1 MRVAGKGTML
11 SVSGVPDCAV
21 PAWNGRANGQHVQ
34 LSVVVPCR
42 NEVENLKQLHRRLTD
57 ACRSVAE
64 RYEIVLV
71 NDGSRDDTWIGM
83 KQLADC
89 DSHVVAVDLSR
100 NHGHQ
105 LALSAGLSLARG
117 ERILIIDADLQDP
130 PELLPEM
137 MRYMDAG
144 ADVVYGQRLVR
155 QGETRSKRLGAFLFY
170 RLLASMSDVPIPS
183 DTGDFRLLGRRVLD
197 VLLAM
202 PEQNRFIRGMVS
214 WAGFRQVAIPYE
226 RAPREKGTTKYTTWK
241 MLDFALDAITGF
253 SAFPLR
259 LSIAFSLIFFL
270 ASGLVLVYALF
281 SFFFLKVV
289 SGWTSITMLITLFS
303 AVQLFCIGIIGEY
316 VGRIFIET
324 KRRPLFVI
332 REVKCSPADSNADAG
347 VACEGSRSAL

>member
-1 MRVAGKGTML
+1 MSNVLGL
-11 SVSGVPDCAV
+11 PHSVV
-21 PAWNGRANGQHVQ
+21 PAWNGRASGQPVQ

-42 NEVENLKQLHRRLTD
+42 NEADNLKQLHRRLTD
-57 ACRSVAE
+57 VCRSVVD
-64 RYEIVLV
+64 RYEIVLI
-71 NDGSRDDTWIGM
+71 NDGSRDETWAGM
-83 KQLADC
+83 TALADC
-89 DSHVVAVDLSR
+89 DAHIVAIDLSR

-144 ADVVYGQRLVR
+144 ADVVYGQRMAR
-155 QGETRSKRLGAFLFY
+155 EGETRSKRFGAFLFY
-170 RLLASMSDVPIPS
+170 RLLASMSDVPIPI
-183 DTGDFRLLGRRVLD
+183 DTGDFRLMGRNVLD

-226 RAPREKGTTKYTTWK
+226 RAAREKGVTKYTLWK

-270 ASGLVLVYALF
+270 ASGLVLIYALF

-289 SGWTSITMLITLFS
+289 SGWTSITILITLFS
-303 AVQLFCIGIIGEY
+303 AVQLFCMGIIGEY

-332 REVKCSPADSNADAG
+332 REVKCSPAESAADG
-347 VACEGSRSAL
+347 TIVLEGSRSAR

>member
-1 MRVAGKGTML
+1 MSNVLGL
-11 SVSGVPDCAV
+11 PHSVV
-21 PAWNGRANGQHVQ
+21 PAWNGRDSGRPAQ

-42 NEVENLKQLHRRLTD
+42 NEAENLKQLHRRLTD
-57 ACRSVAE
+57 VCRSIVD

-71 NDGSRDDTWIGM
+71 NDGSRDETWAGM
-83 KQLADC
+83 TSLAEG
-89 DSHVVAVDLSR
+89 DSHVVAIDLSR

-144 ADVVYGQRLVR
+144 ADVVYGQRMVR
-155 QGETRSKRLGAFLFY
+155 EGETRSKRFGAFLFY
-170 RLLASMSDVPIPS
+170 RLLASMSDVPIPI
-183 DTGDFRLLGRRVLD
+183 DTGDFRLMGRNVLD

-226 RAPREKGTTKYTTWK
+226 RAAREKGVTKYTPWK

-270 ASGLVLVYALF
+270 AAGLVLIYALF
-281 SFFFLKVV
+281 SFSSSK
-289 SGWTSITMLITLFS
+289 WS
-303 AVQLFCIGIIGEY
+303 AVG
-316 VGRIFIET
+316 
-324 KRRPLFVI
+324 PA
-332 REVKCSPADSNADAG
+332 SP
-347 VACEGSRSAL
+347 C